1 MKTLYIL
8 PILLLT
14 ALGGFSQTTADI
26 VRYSQSTN
34 FGTARSTAM
43 SGAFGALGGD
53 LSTFSTNPAGI
64 GVFRKSE
71 VSITPSLSFSNTKS
85 GSRSASDNS
94 FQMGDAG
101 AVISFYSPDFDW
113 RGFNFGINYTNMNN
127 YNRKTDQYIA
137 NSPTSFSQAIAQQAN
152 YDIAAGFMPGIMETL
167 ASESNVII
175 WNEAIGFYD
184 PVVMKPTRTH
194 QRKNIKEDGYQ
205 GEYAFTF
212 GTNYKDKL
220 YLGLTIG
227 LQSIYYKSKSV
238 YAETPDKDNFYEL
251 DYFDY
256 LEQLKTTG
264 VGTNLKFGVIYRPIP
279 ELRLGATIH
288 TPTYYSMTDRYYS
301 DMYSLYQTPD
311 AEGYYDY
318 LSDPYEYKY
327 DYDMRTPWRALL
339 SVATVLNQKAI
350 LSVDYEY
357 IDYTSAKLSNG
368 DGYYDFYDS
377 EEGPGTND
385 DIKRY
390 LRSTH
395 NVRIGA
401 EYRYNSLFSLRG
413 GYSYYASPY
422 KHDKSL
428 LKLQTVSAGF
438 GLNFGPFYCDAAYL
452 YKFSKDTT
460 LFYSYLDPEDAFY
473 DVISEPVRNKYN
485 NHEARITLG
494 VRF

>member
-8 PILLLT
+8 PALLLT
-14 ALGGFSQTTADI
+14 ALWGFSQTTADV
-26 VRYSQSTN
+26 VRFSQSTN

-85 GSRSASDNS
+85 GNRSASDNS
-94 FQMGDAG
+94 FQIGDLG
-101 AVISFYSPDFDW
+101 AVIAFYSPDFDW
-113 RGFNFGINYTNMNN
+113 RGFNFGINYSGMNN
-127 YNRKTDQYIA
+127 FNLKTDQYIA

-152 YDIAAGFMPGIMETL
+152 YDYAADFTPGIMETL
-167 ASESNVII
+167 ASQSNVILMD
-175 WNEAIGFYD
+175 EATGFYE
-184 PVVMKPTRTH
+184 PVIIGAN
-194 QRKNIKEDGYQ
+194 QWKNIKEDGYQ

-238 YAETPDKDNFYEL
+238 YAETPDQDNPYDL

-256 LEQLKTTG
+256 LQQLKTTG
-264 VGTNLKFGVIYRPIP
+264 VGTNVKFGVIYRPIP
-279 ELRLGATIH
+279 ELRLGAAIH
-288 TPTYYSMTDRYYS
+288 SPTYYSMTDRYYS
-301 DMYSLYQTPD
+301 DMYALYLSPD

-318 LSDPYEYKY
+318 LSDPYAYKY

-357 IDYTSAKLSNG
+357 IDYASAKLSNG
-368 DGYYDFYDS
+368 DGHYDFYDS
-377 EEGPGTND
+377 ADGPGTND

-395 NVRIGA
+395 NIRIGA

-413 GYSYYASPY
+413 GYSCYASPY
-422 KHDKSL
+422 KHDKNL

-438 GLNFGPFYCDAAYL
+438 GLNFGAFYCDAAYL
-452 YKFSKDTT
+452 YKFTKDTT
-460 LFYSYLDPEDAFY
+460 LFYSYLDPEDASF
-473 DVISEPVRNKYN
+473 DVISEPIRNKFN

-494 VRF
+494 IRF